1 MTWHWLRLPSVTF
14 RGCHAPPV
22 VESIADLEMEAA
34 LAQLAQAE
42 VELRLVCLRKDWGE
56 ELRKA
61 EERLQDAESL
71 VRAIRR
77 SRLRRPS
84 VATPVQILD
93 AVAGWMNQ
101 R

>member
-1 MTWHWLRLPSVTF
+1 MTWHWLRLPSVMF
-14 RGCHAPPV
+14 RGRHAPPV

-56 ELRKA
+56 DRRKA

-77 SRLRRPS
+77 SRLLSVKRPHHMSEHFSPRRS
-84 VATPVQILD
+84 LLL
-93 AVAGWMNQ
+93 G
-101 R
+101 